1 MMLKKPCILEK
12 REKENHFQNLRQ
24 FNLKNC
30 DELFE
35 NNLNQV
41 NDSKIQKFTNASHQN
56 EAPTKET
63 NLEGKKID
71 NQLNENINENSI
83 EIFIELKKERET
95 KESIAKENLTKENLT
110 KENSKKETKLLGR
123 KKKSIKEDGRE
134 SSHNKFADDN
144 LRRKSKHI
152 VLSELMEIIN
162 KKIYD
167 IYNGNLG
174 QGMLIKKLFT
184 LNHEQKANTIINY
197 NKEFLHKKIKDILSA
212 NISSRYTNFPKEHN
226 KYLIE
231 KLINEVDD
239 IKRRYFSK
247 LFNLTY
253 VECLNHFIGKEM
265 IEELNGMKRFE
276 DVLKQYDNDPDY
288 KTCLKYYIENF
299 EQIINNKKSRNKK
312 TKG

>member
-1 MMLKKPCILEK
+1 MMLKKPFIFEK
-12 REKENHFQNLRQ
+12 REKENHFQNLGQ
-24 FNLKNC
+24 FSLKNC
-30 DELFE
+30 DDLFE

-41 NDSKIQKFTNASHQN
+41 NDSKIQKFTNTSHQN

-71 NQLNENINENSI
+71 NQLKENKNENPI
-83 EIFIELKKERET
+83 EIIIESKKEGE
-95 KESIAKENLTKENLT
+95 TKENLI
-110 KENSKKETKLLGR
+110 KENYREETKLLGR
-123 KKKSIKEDGRE
+123 KKNSKKEDGSE

-197 NKEFLHKKIKDILSA
+197 NKEFLHKKIKDILSV

-226 KYLIE
+226 KNLIE

-239 IKRRYFSK
+239 IKRRYFTN

-265 IEELNGMKRFE
+265 IEELNGMKRVE
-276 DVLKQYDNDPDY
+276 EVLKQYDNEPDY

-312 TKG
+312 K